1 MDFYSLFVYS
11 TTILSALIDFST
23 SFVYSTT
30 VLSVLIDFSAS
41 FVYSTTVSSALID
54 FSTSFGDKCQVL
66 IQLITTPNFQTT
78 PTQQKASPSAKGE
91 VISTDNLKYLSYRRN
106 QVLYML
112 LFRIVHLQCVAIDC
126 T

>member
-91 VISTDNLKYLSYRRN
+91 VINQDNLKYLSYRRN
-106 QVLYML
+106 RVLYMS